1 MIAMMI
7 VILVIGIIVDAVL
20 FATLDS
26 WVRRRH
32 GLSGS

>member
-7 VILVIGIIVDAVL
+7 VVLVIGIIFDSVR
-20 FATLDS
+20 FAALDR

-32 GLSGS
+32 GLSTD